1 LVVRWPDEGQ
11 RHSTVVLNDMLRE
24 HGVSI

>member
-1 LVVRWPDEGQ
+1 VRWLDEGQ
-11 RHSTVVLNDMLRE
+11 KHSTAILNDMLRE